1 MDNDTNFESYLFIS
15 PKKLIISVIKNKTFK
30 NIYKKEK
37 VIDFDSDKAKF
48 EVIDVFLRENIF
60 SIEKILKKFIKK
72 INLIIISE
80 DFFPIELS
88 LKNNNY
94 GRSISQKDLTYL
106 LNEAKDQ
113 CKKTLQNKK
122 IIHML
127 IQNYLIDND
136 NYNFLPNE
144 IKCNFFSLDIKFIC
158 LPNDLVK
165 IFEKVL
171 NKYHISINQLLS
183 ANYLEDYFN
192 NNEIDIFNKASRVI
206 DGCNINE
213 VKIINKIPKKS
224 GIFER
229 FFSIF
234 S

>member
-1 MDNDTNFESYLFIS
+1 MDNDINFESYLLIS
-15 PKKLIISVIKNKTFK
+15 PKKLIISVIKNKTYE

-37 VIDFDSDKAKF
+37 IIDIDNGQSKFDVIDKF
-48 EVIDVFLRENIF
+48 LSQNIF
-60 SIEKILKKFIKK
+60 FIEKILKNFIKK
-72 INLIIISE
+72 INLIIISD
-80 DFFPIELS
+80 DFFPVEIS
-88 LKNNNY
+88 LKNNNH
-94 GRSISQKDLTYL
+94 GKSISQKNLTYL

-127 IQNYLIDND
+127 IQNYLIDDN

-144 IKCNFFSLDIKFIC
+144 KKCNFFSLDIKFIC
-158 LPNDLVK
+158 LPNNLVK
-165 IFEKVL
+165 IFEEVL

-183 ANYLEDYFN
+183 AHYIDDYFN
-192 NNEIDIFNKASRVI
+192 NSEIDIFNKASKVI
-206 DGCNINE
+206 SGCNLNE

-229 FFSIF
+229 FFNIF

>member
-1 MDNDTNFESYLFIS
+1 MDNDTNFESYLYIS
-15 PKKLIISVIKNKTFK
+15 PKKLIISVIKKETFES
-30 NIYKKEK
+30 IYKNEK
-37 VIDFDSDKAKF
+37 IIDFDNQTKLD
-48 EVIDVFLRENIF
+48 VIDKFLSQNIF
-60 SIEKILKKFIKK
+60 SIEKTLRNFIKK
-72 INLIIISE
+72 INLIITSE
-80 DFFPIELS
+80 DFLPIEIS
-88 LKNNNY
+88 LKNNNH
-94 GRSISQKDLTYL
+94 GRSISQKNLTYL

-127 IQNYLIDND
+127 IKNYLIDNE

-165 IFEKVL
+165 IFEEVL
-171 NKYHISINQLLS
+171 SKYHISVNQLLS
-183 ANYLEDYFN
+183 ADYLEDYFN

-206 DGCNINE
+206 AGCNLNE
-213 VKIINKIPKKS
+213 VKIIDKIPKKS

-229 FFSIF
+229 FFNIF

>member
-1 MDNDTNFESYLFIS
+1 MDDDTNFESYLFIS

-37 VIDFDSDKAKF
+37 VIDFDNDKTKF
-48 EVIDVFLRENIF
+48 EVIDIFLRENIF

-72 INLIIISE
+72 INLIVISE

-88 LKNNNY
+88 LKNNNH

-127 IQNYLIDND
+127 IQNCLIDDD
-136 NYNFLPNE
+136 NYNFLPDE

-183 ANYLEDYFN
+183 ARYLEDYFN
-192 NNEIDIFNKASRVI
+192 NNEIDIFNKARRVI
-206 DGCNINE
+206 DGCNLNE
-213 VKIINKIPKKS
+213 IKIIKKIPRKS

-229 FFSIF
+229 FFNIF

>member
-37 VIDFDSDKAKF
+37 VIDFDNDKTKF
-48 EVIDVFLRENIF
+48 EVIDIFLRENIF

-72 INLIIISE
+72 INLIVISK

-88 LKNNNY
+88 LKNNNH

-127 IQNYLIDND
+127 IQNYLIDDD
-136 NYNFLPNE
+136 NYNFLPDE

-183 ANYLEDYFN
+183 ARYLEDYFK